1 MTLSLLSEKHKIAF
15 ADIFEATTYNTPD
28 DRKSILEEKKF
39 DQEGR
44 LIERR
49 FVYKNKTPKMIERY
63 DYEIG
68 VVHKSFYELGRQTV
82 RFTLPLYS
90 EQELRTKYTPIKER
104 IQLLGF
110 APEQIT
116 KVYAYIKSTD
126 KFGEIEQETWH
137 NCDSFSKENE
147 ITSVKN
153 TVYDE
158 HGNKCISEEYDSY
171 RKENYIDYNIFDAQ
185 GNNIFSGGGIHTN
198 TIDGIG
204 ISLFYK
210 NQRIEHILNPYRNNG
225 ISVTH
230 YPYKRNKKVY
240 DEICPTVEYD
250 KDEEEKDTITI
261 LDPTG
266 RVLKKTVIDY
276 EKNEKGEKKKVG
288 TYEKEYTYNESGVL
302 IKETE
307 SYVCHNAFFCT
318 SSYASE
324 TILYNEQGQKIECNE
339 KNPEEDTITIF
350 DPTGRV
356 LKETVINYVVNE
368 KGEKKKVSTYE
379 KEYTYNESGVLIKE
393 TENNALFCISSYDS
407 ETILY
412 NDQGQKIEHS
422 KKEVCERNL
431 ISLDPIII
439 KDQIILEKSLYYYN
453 EQGDLIRE
461 ELKKWRTDEGIE
473 TDVELLT
480 THHFYE
486 REEEYEA
493 HLKVTVKTK

>member
-266 RVLKKTVIDY
+266 RVLKETVINY
-276 EKNEKGEKKKVG
+276 V
-288 TYEKEYTYNESGVL
+288 V
-302 IKETE
+302 KETE

>member
-68 VVHKSFYELGRQTV
+68 VVHKSFYELGRQKV

-116 KVYAYIKSTD
+116 KVYAHIKSTD

-137 NCDSFSKENE
+137 DCDSFSKENE
-147 ITSVKN
+147 ITSVEN

-158 HGNKCISEEYDSY
+158 HGNECISEEYDSY
-171 RKENYIDYNIFDAQ
+171 CKENYIGYRIFDAQ
-185 GNNIFSGGGIHTN
+185 GNKIFSGSGFYTN
-198 TIDGIG
+198 TIKEIG

-210 NQRIEHILNPYRNNG
+210 NQIIKKITEYSYDKG

-230 YPYKRNKKVY
+230 YPYERNKKVY
-240 DEICPTVEYD
+240 DKICPTVEYD
-250 KDEEEKDTITI
+250 EDYQEYDEDEEEKDTITI

-266 RVLKKTVIDY
+266 RVLKETVINY
-276 EKNEKGEKKKVG
+276 EKNEKGEKKKV
-288 TYEKEYTYNESGVL
+288 
-302 IKETE
+302 
-307 SYVCHNAFFCT
+307 
-318 SSYASE
+318 
-324 TILYNEQGQKIECNE
+324 
-339 KNPEEDTITIF
+339 
-350 DPTGRV
+350 
-356 LKETVINYVVNE
+356 
-368 KGEKKKVSTYE
+368 STHE

-393 TENNALFCISSYDS
+393 TENHVMHIKFFYADSYGS

-422 KKEVCERNL
+422 KQDIGKRVVMT
-431 ISLDPIII
+431 IHPFITKDI
-439 KDQIILEKSLYYYN
+439 KILEKSLYYYN
-453 EQGDLIRE
+453 EQGNLIRE
-461 ELKKWRTDEGIE
+461 DLKRWRFEDEVETDIE
-473 TDVELLT
+473 TLSTL
-480 THHFYE
+480 HFYE
-486 REEEYEA
+486 KEEGYEA
-493 HLKVTVKTK
+493 HLKVTVETK

>member
-1 MTLSLLSEKHKIAF
+1 MTSSLFSEKHKIAS

-28 DRKSILEEKKF
+28 NRKSILEEKKF

-68 VVHKSFYELGRQTV
+68 VVHKSFYERRRQIL

-110 APEQIT
+110 APEQII

-137 NCDSFSKENE
+137 NCDSFSKKNG

-158 HGNKCISEEYDSY
+158 HGNKCISEEYNSY
-171 RKENYIDYNIFDAQ
+171 HKKNYIDYSIFDAQ
-185 GNNIFSGGGIHTN
+185 GNNIFYGSGFDTN
-198 TIDGIG
+198 TIERIDIF
-204 ISLFYK
+204 LFYK
-210 NQRIEHILNPYRNNG
+210 NQKIKHITNITIPYSNNG

-240 DEICPTVEYD
+240 DEICSTVEYD
-250 KDEEEKDTITI
+250 EDEEYFTPDDPEEDTITI

-266 RVLKKTVIDY
+266 RVLKETVIYY
-276 EKNEKGEKKKVG
+276 EENEKGEK
-288 TYEKEYTYNESGVL
+288 
-302 IKETE
+302 IKERT
-307 SYVCHNAFFCT
+307 H
-318 SSYASE
+318 
-324 TILYNEQGQKIECNE
+324 
-339 KNPEEDTITIF
+339 
-350 DPTGRV
+350 
-356 LKETVINYVVNE
+356 
-368 KGEKKKVSTYE
+368 E

-393 TENNALFCISSYDS
+393 TENYVYHNGFFCAGSYYS

-412 NDQGQKIEHS
+412 NEQGQKIEYIEKHGD
-422 KKEVCERNL
+422 KESLEAIGEDLNL
-431 ISLDPIII
+431 KFPI
-439 KDQIILEKSLYYYN
+439 KDKIYLRKSLYYYN

-461 ELKKWRTDEGIE
+461 DFRKWTLNEGIE
-473 TDVELLT
+473 TDIETLSTL
-480 THHFYE
+480 HFYE
-486 REEEYEA
+486 KEEGYEA
-493 HLKVTVKTK
+493 HLEVTVKTK